1 MKTVDD
7 LRTMQQAT
15 ITPAIASEF
24 LGCNQQWLRLM
35 ARERP
40 EQLGFPVCCMGNRVK
55 IPRLA
60 FIRFLT
66 GE

>member
-7 LRTMQQAT
+7 LRAMQQAM
-15 ITPAIASEF
+15 ITPAIASEV
-24 LGCNQQWLRLM
+24 LGCNQHWLRLM

-40 EQLGFPVCCMGNRVK
+40 EQLGFPVCCMGSRVK